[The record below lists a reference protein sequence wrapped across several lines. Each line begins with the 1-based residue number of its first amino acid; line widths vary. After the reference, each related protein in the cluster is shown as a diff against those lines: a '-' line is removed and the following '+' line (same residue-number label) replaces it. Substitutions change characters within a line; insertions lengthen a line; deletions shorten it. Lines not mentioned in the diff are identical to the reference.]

1 MRSEGILHDTGTTLP
16 AHLQAARD
24 AAAAVAYP
32 DRVGD
37 GYVHL
42 TIVKRGDQRPAPPKV
57 DTAWMADAGCKGSTD
72 IMFPTDRPGGHQRA
86 TLARYIAEAQRV
98 CADCPVAD
106 ECARWATLEQPNA
119 GMYAGVLWHRGHP
132 VKRHVT
138 EIPANRLYEMRS
150 TTVGTPRRRGRPPT
164 EIIHG
169 TNAGYRAHLRRGET
183 PCDDCY
189 AAHRQYENDAVK
201 RRRMLK
207 AVDVA

>member
-1 MRSEGILHDTGTTLP
+1 M
-16 AHLQAARD
+16 
-24 AAAAVAYP
+24 AYP

-106 ECARWATLEQPNA
+106 ECRQFAVNSGERAGIWGGGSADTYRRERWAADPTRQ
-119 GMYAGVLWHRGHP
+119 
-132 VKRHVT
+132 
-138 EIPANRLYEMRS
+138 RS
-150 TTVGTPRRRGRPPT
+150 FQTAKP
-164 EIIHG
+164 IDHG
-169 TNAGYRAHLRRGET
+169 TERGYRMHLRRGE
-183 PCDDCY
+183 
-189 AAHRQYENDAVK
+189 AACQECIDGRNAE
-201 RRRMLK
+201 RRAAR
-207 AVDVA
+207 ADGRAA